1 MPVIGKKAKRLDKRP
16 SSFKKN
22 MFNILKYG
30 CNLHSNHDQYYT
42 MTGIPMITRHS
53 QRFHHSQQKR
63 GILQMIL

>member
-1 MPVIGKKAKRLDKRP
+1 
-16 SSFKKN
+16 

-42 MTGIPMITRHS
+42 MTGIPMITWHN
-53 QRFHHSQQKR
+53 QKFQHSQQKR